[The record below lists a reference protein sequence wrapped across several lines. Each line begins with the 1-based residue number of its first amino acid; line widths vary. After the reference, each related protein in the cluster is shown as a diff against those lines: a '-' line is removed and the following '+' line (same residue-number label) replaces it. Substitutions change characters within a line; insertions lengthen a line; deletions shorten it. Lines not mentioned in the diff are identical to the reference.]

1 MKEPIA
7 QSESEGVQATGVAGT
22 PSSLPPV
29 ASPSVL
35 DQLQFER
42 ALELVARHAVNPMAA
57 ARVRSRRPA
66 ADLEALKES
75 LAAVEEIRRILAR
88 DDPFR
93 PEPVPELG
101 RVIERLGV
109 EGSVL
114 EGLDLAELLRA
125 LAAMRLVAREIDRVG
140 AQAPRLAAMAV
151 ELPPR
156 SLDRALER
164 AVDPDGRLKDDAS
177 PQLKRARTRTRET
190 RDRLIAL
197 LESVMRK
204 VDPGIRPGEQS
215 VTVRNGRYVIPLR
228 REARSR
234 IKGIVHGESSS
245 GATLFVEPEEAV
257 ELANELARCEAEE
270 ARAEM
275 RVLRELSELARGHR
289 DGIAAGFE
297 MCIQV
302 DELYARARY
311 AASVDAAMPALVPA
325 PGKMIIRNGRHPLLL
340 AEGADVVPFDLWL
353 GAELEGGLS
362 LGSEPGRDVSLE
374 AHPPV
379 AAESPATQAVTG
391 LVISGPNTG
400 GKTVLIK
407 AVGLICTLAQSGI
420 IPPVGEGTV
429 LPVFRRIFAD
439 IGDRQSIAANLSTF
453 SAHLIALKEM
463 VERADAAS
471 LVLIDEIGT
480 GTDPQEGAALAG
492 ALLELLARR
501 RVRLIVTTHLTQL
514 KELAARTPG
523 LGNASLSFDPATLSP
538 TYRFL
543 QGMPGRSYG
552 LVIARRMGLAPSL
565 LARAEELLPEEQR
578 RLERVIE
585 ELERREADLEAR
597 EREWARMEE
606 WQIAERERLEAWR
619 RELEGAEAELGERA
633 RELERSGREQA
644 RRFLLEARRR
654 VEEAL
659 ALARAQVT
667 EATAREARRLVE
679 EGVRQEAEEL
689 KRLEEAARK
698 KGWTLKLGG
707 EGKSA
712 GEAWIPQARG
722 EPRARKKSEES
733 PGPGPLTEVDLR
745 GLSADEAA
753 VVLVSAVDRAVVND
767 APFLRII
774 HGKGTGALRAK
785 VKEVLERDR
794 RVASFRLGLAQEGGS
809 GVTIAEFRP

>member
-228 REARSR
+228 RDARSR

-353 GAELEGGLS
+353 GAEPEGGLS

>member
-1 MKEPIA
+1 MKEPVA
-7 QSESEGVQATGVAGT
+7 QSESEGVQATVVAGT

-29 ASPSVL
+29 AHPSVL
-35 DQLQFER
+35 DQLQFDR

-57 ARVRSRRPA
+57 ARVRSRRPTA
-66 ADLEALKES
+66 ELEVLKDS
-75 LAAVEEIRRILAR
+75 LAAVEELRRILAR

-93 PEPVPELG
+93 PEPVPELEG
-101 RVIERLGV
+101 VIERLGV

-114 EGLDLAELLRA
+114 EGVELAELLRA
-125 LAAMRLVAREIDRVG
+125 LAAMRLLAREIDRLG
-140 AQAPRLAAMAV
+140 AQAPLLAAMAV

-177 PQLKRARTRTRET
+177 PELKRARARTRET
-190 RDRLIAL
+190 RNRLITL
-197 LESVMRK
+197 LESQMRK
-204 VDPGIRPGEQS
+204 LEPALRPGEQS

-228 REARSR
+228 RDARSR

-257 ELANELARCEAEE
+257 ELANELAQCEAEE
-270 ARAEM
+270 ARAEV
-275 RVLRELSELARGHR
+275 RVLRELSELARGQR
-289 DGIAAGFE
+289 DAIAAGFE

-311 AASVDAAMPALVPA
+311 AASAGAAMPTLVPA

-340 AEGADVVPFDLWL
+340 AEETDVVPFDLWL
-353 GAELEGGLS
+353 GAELQGDLS
-362 LGSEPGRDVSLE
+362 LGSESTRDRWLKADSPG
-374 AHPPV
+374 
-379 AAESPATQAVTG
+379 AADPSVTQAVTG

-407 AVGLICTLAQSGI
+407 AVGLICALAQSGI

-439 IGDRQSIAANLSTF
+439 IGDHQSIAANLSTF

-463 VERADAAS
+463 VEQADAAS

-492 ALLELLARR
+492 ALLEVLASRK
-501 RVRLIVTTHLTQL
+501 VRLIVTTHLTPL

-523 LGNASLSFDPATLSP
+523 LDNASLSFDSATLSP

-552 LVIARRMGLAPSL
+552 LVIARKLGLAPSV

-578 RLERVIE
+578 RLEKVLE
-585 ELERREADLEAR
+585 ELERRQADLEAR
-597 EREWARMEE
+597 ERALDRMEE
-606 WQIAERERLEAWR
+606 RQIAERERLEAWC
-619 RELEGAEAELGERA
+619 RELERTEAQLGERV

-679 EGVRQEAEEL
+679 EGVRQEAEGL

-707 EGKSA
+707 EAKSS
-712 GEAWIPQARG
+712 GDAWVPQARG
-722 EPRARKKSEES
+722 ESRARNNDEERPS
-733 PGPGPLTEVDLR
+733 PGPLTEVDLR
-745 GLSADEAA
+745 GLSVDEAA
-753 VVLVSAVDRAVVND
+753 AVLVSAVDSAVVND
-767 APFLRII
+767 VPCLRII

-785 VKEVLERDR
+785 VKEVLQRDR
-794 RVASFRLGLAQEGGS
+794 RVASFRLGLVEEGGS